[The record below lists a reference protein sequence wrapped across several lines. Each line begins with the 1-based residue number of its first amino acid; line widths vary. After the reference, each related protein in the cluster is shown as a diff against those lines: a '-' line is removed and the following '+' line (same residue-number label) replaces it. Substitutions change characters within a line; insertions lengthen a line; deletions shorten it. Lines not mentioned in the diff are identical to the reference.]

1 MDRNRICKQLI
12 EFQKATFDNSFYGLA
27 KLQEQGEEMID
38 TFLDRSAWLP
48 NEGRKA
54 FTDWLEAY
62 RKARSDFKRT
72 VDENFERI
80 LEYFGC
86 QGDDFREDDR
96 QKVDRDKN
104 DRKK

>member
-1 MDRNRICKQLI
+1 MDRNRICRQLI

-54 FTDWLEAY
+54 FTEWLEAY

-80 LEYFGC
+80 LEYFGY
-86 QGDDFREDDR
+86 QGDESKEDDPKEIDR
-96 QKVDRDKN
+96 QEN
-104 DRKK
+104 DQ